1 VSAEPVDPAG
11 AMPDPDDV
19 VEAIGSAASWAMPEA
34 GLILDALR
42 PDPLW
47 TPLPPGSHLRLG
59 DDDKRG
65 VDVVA
70 VRTSFTPWERGEV
83 LTERGAV
90 VRLDADTRLRVA
102 R

>member
-1 VSAEPVDPAG
+1 MTAEPVVVAG
-11 AMPDPDDV
+11 AMPDV
-19 VEAIGSAASWAMPEA
+19 

-42 PDPLW
+42 PDPPW
-47 TPLPPGSHLRLG
+47 TPLRPGSHLRLG

-65 VDVVA
+65 ADVVA
-70 VRTSFTPWERGEV
+70 VRTSFAPWERGEV

-90 VRLDADTRLRVA
+90 LRLGDDRRLRVA